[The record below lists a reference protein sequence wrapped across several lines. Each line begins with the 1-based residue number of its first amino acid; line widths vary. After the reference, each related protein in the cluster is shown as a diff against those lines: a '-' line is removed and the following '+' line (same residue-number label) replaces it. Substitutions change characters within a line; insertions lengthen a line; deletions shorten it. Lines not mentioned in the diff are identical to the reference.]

1 MALKAGYPVVRKF
14 TIDTGG
20 TNDVYVD
27 IGQCLSLINH
37 RLYRQ
42 GRMYR
47 CRVSITEPGAT
58 GGAAITTL
66 PDAWWSRESYTKIRK
81 IWMKRVEDIKE
92 VQGKEGIGRWNDFKI
107 GYDNSHHDNFG
118 SALKPMLVTDA
129 TGTQAAMASSN
140 EEWNLSELMDNDGN
154 NNSFRMLGTS
164 GTNEIGLIAT
174 YSNITNIFAPDPDE
188 SGSGAHIYADF
199 APQSAGGDDSDMD
212 DQGDYPPYHETAFPQ
227 MEVLQGQILNVYGL
241 GAAENAA
248 GIQRLSTGYFDA
260 PLGLLR
266 INPMANQELT
276 IEVQAGDYKGVHAPA
291 WE

>member
-1 MALKAGYPVVRKF
+1 MPQKAKYPVCRKF

-42 GRMYR
+42 GRLYR
-47 CRVSITEPGAT
+47 CRVSITQPT
-58 GGAAITTL
+58 STSIHAITTL
-66 PDAWWSRESYTKIRK
+66 PDTWWARRAYNKVRDL
-81 IWMKRVEDIKE
+81 WMTRVANKKALGVEA
-92 VQGKEGIGRWNDFKI
+92 IGRWNDFKI
-107 GYDNSHHDNFG
+107 GYDAAHRSNFT

-154 NNSFRMLGTS
+154 ANTFRFISTTVTS
-164 GTNEIGLIAT
+164 NVVNVLDA
-174 YSNITNIFAPDPDE
+174 YSDIQNIFAPDPDE
-188 SGSGAHIYADF
+188 SGSGANIYSDF
-199 APQSAGGDDSDMD
+199 HDGISDEGTMD
-212 DQGDYPPYHETAFPQ
+212 DQGDNPPYHETDFPQ
-227 MEVLQGQILNVYGL
+227 MEVLSGQLISTADMGSPTNGQ
-241 GAAENAA
+241 

-266 INPMANQELT
+266 ITPGANEELT
-276 IEVQAGDYKGVHAPA
+276 IEVQAGDYKGVEAPA